1 MLPSHPREL
10 FRLCPTLDRYA
21 YTAVCHVFN
30 RRMAFSE
37 EYRESGMEPYQ
48 DNGMWFYK
56 YEKK

>member
-1 MLPSHPREL
+1 
-10 FRLCPTLDRYA
+10 
-21 YTAVCHVFN
+21 
-30 RRMAFSE
+30 MAFSE